1 MKPRSPGTHSA
12 LWPVLAHAIACTIS
26 LIGFGGECSAAS
38 LPEPASHEI
47 IFSKDIKPVLE
58 RSCLQCHS
66 GDKPKGNFRMDSR
79 EALLKGG
86 ESKEASI
93 VPGESASSQM
103 VRFAADAVG
112 EMEMPPLEKRNKFAK
127 LTEREIG
134 ILRGWIDQGAQ
145 WPDGVTLRASVV
157 APAEKEQPLAKAQ
170 PASLPVFEMIRRG
183 DQAGIIQ
190 ALKNPAV
197 LSARDES
204 GNTPLIQA
212 AFYLEARQLSLFL
225 DKGAEINA
233 TNKAGVTALMKA
245 VWDLKKTRLL
255 LKHKA
260 NLNVASKMGNTALII
275 ACYGYGA
282 APVIKELIAHGADV
296 QAANAVGGNAVTAAA
311 ESGDVEVLRIVLNH
325 GGNPNSKMRIGES
338 NGEVSALMTAA
349 QLGHLEFVRI
359 LLDRGADVNLTTE
372 HGNALCYAS
381 FTGRQRVVRLLLDRG
396 ANAKAAGRR
405 LLSFRKDT
413 GLTALMYAALNER
426 NDPTITQWLINAGA
440 DVNAKDSIG
449 ETALS
454 IARQR
459 GNTKI
464 VSALLATGA
473 NDEHRETT
481 SAREA
486 TRWSSAQVEYFDA
499 RLARKAAEAGVA
511 ILVKSGARMT
521 EVTANRCASCHQQNL
536 AAVAWSTASQKGVE
550 FPVELA
556 RNELS
561 ATIRGSQRSKEMSIE
576 QPLPV
581 PNIASWLLI
590 GLDAAHHPADAL
602 SDQFAYA
609 LARHQY
615 QDGRW
620 ITKAARPPTD
630 YSDVTSTAV
639 AIRAL
644 KAYAPPTM
652 KKRIDRNIA
661 KAAAWLR
668 TYPTDSTEESAMQ
681 ILGLRWAG
689 LPESEL
695 KKFALSLKAAQRQDG
710 GWAQIA
716 TLESDA
722 YATGLALHALHR
734 SGALAVSDP
743 AYQAG
748 VKFLLKTQLED
759 GSWFVP
765 TRASPVQVAIDDIFP
780 HGNDQWMSSMATSWA
795 SISLMYASA
804 PGDEGSS
811 SHELKAAR

>member
-1 MKPRSPGTHSA
+1 MKPRSAGTRST
-12 LWPVLAHAIACTIS
+12 LRRVLARAIVCTIS
-26 LIGFGGECSAAS
+26 SIGFGGESSAAS

-47 IFSKDIKPVLE
+47 IFPKEIKPVLE
-58 RSCLQCHS
+58 RSCIQCHG

-86 ESKEASI
+86 ESKEAAI
-93 VPGESASSQM
+93 VPGKSASSQL
-103 VRFAADAVG
+103 VRFAADAVS
-112 EMEMPPLEKRNKFAK
+112 EMEMPPLEKRDRFPK

-134 ILRGWIDQGAQ
+134 LLRGWIDQGAQ
-145 WPDGVTLRASVV
+145 WPDGVTLT
-157 APAEKEQPLAKAQ
+157 APLVGLADKEQAFAKAQ

-183 DQAGIIQ
+183 DQSGIVQ
-190 ALKNPAV
+190 TLKNPTA

-212 AFYLEARQLSLFL
+212 AFYLEARQLALFL
-225 DKGAEINA
+225 DKGADINA
-233 TNKAGVTALMKA
+233 TNNAGVTALMKA

-255 LKHKA
+255 LKHNP
-260 NLNVASKMGNTALII
+260 NLNVASQKGNTALII

-282 APVIKELIAHGADV
+282 APVIKELLAHGADV

-311 ESGDVEVLRIVLNH
+311 ESGDVEVLGILLDH
-325 GGNPNSKMRIGES
+325 GGNPNSKVRIGES
-338 NGEVSALMTAA
+338 NAEVSALMTAA

-372 HGNALCYAS
+372 HGNALSFAA
-381 FTGRQRVVRLLLDRG
+381 FTGRQRVARLLLDRG
-396 ANAKAAGRR
+396 ANPKVAGRR

-426 NDPTITQWLINAGA
+426 NDPTIAQWLINAGA
-440 DVNAKDSIG
+440 DVNAKDSGG

-459 GNTKI
+459 GNTKV
-464 VSALLATGA
+464 VSALLAAGGK
-473 NDEHRETT
+473 DEHRETA
-481 SAREA
+481 ARGA
-486 TRWSSAQVEYFDA
+486 RRWSSAQVEHFDA
-499 RLARKAAEAGVA
+499 TLAQKAAEAGVA

-521 EVTANRCASCHQQNL
+521 EATANRCASCHQQNL
-536 AAVAWSTASQKGVE
+536 VAVACSTALQIGLE

-561 ATIRGSQRSKEMSIE
+561 ASIRGSQRFKELLIE

-590 GLDAAHHPADAL
+590 GLDAANYPADAL

-652 KKRIDRNIA
+652 KKRIERNIA
-661 KAAAWLR
+661 KATAWLR
-668 TYPTDSTEESAMQ
+668 AYPADSTEESAMQ

-689 LPESEL
+689 RPKSEL
-695 KKFALSLKAAQRQDG
+695 KKFAVSLKAAQRQDG

-722 YATGLALHALHR
+722 YATGLALYALHR
-734 SGALAVSDP
+734 AGALAVSEP

-765 TRASPVQVAIDDIFP
+765 TRASPVQVAIDGIFP
-780 HGNDQWMSSMATSWA
+780 HEKNQWMSSMATGWA

-804 PGDEGSS
+804 PGAMEVP
-811 SHELKAAR
+811 ARN